1 LIFFWVAPVVDSVK
15 DIFWPT
21 EEFGVVRRFAVQ
33 EAAEVKQD
41 DNRAIPESFPAGISS
56 SDVNAV

>member
-1 LIFFWVAPVVDSVK
+1 VDSVK